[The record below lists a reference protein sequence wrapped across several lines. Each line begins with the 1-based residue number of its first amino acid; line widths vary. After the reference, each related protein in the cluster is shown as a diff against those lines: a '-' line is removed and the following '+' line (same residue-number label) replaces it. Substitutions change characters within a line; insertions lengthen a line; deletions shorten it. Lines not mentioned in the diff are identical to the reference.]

1 MTLTQEKVPKI
12 VQSVVKH
19 KLKTSYVGELY
30 GISQRRVQQLVKEYR
45 ETGEY
50 PIIQKVGR
58 KPNSNYPS
66 DIREQIKRAKKKLHG
81 GTVVVAKYL
90 RKKRGI
96 KIGNDAV
103 HKILLE
109 ENMTKED
116 KRKKGRKKPWIR
128 YERKHSLS
136 AVHMDWHEN
145 EKKEQICAVTDD
157 SSRMILSIG
166 EYPSISTENSIDL
179 LQRAQQKYEHIRKIR
194 EVITDHGS
202 EFYANKRDKKGNAK
216 HKFEMFCKDNEIKQI
231 LCSVKHPQTNG
242 KLEKF
247 FDIYDKNRWEF
258 NTLDEFVY
266 WYNCIRPHMSLDF
279 DNLQTPKQAFYDRL
293 DDVILGNFMKLI
305 EKNDVVDLRE
315 DFEVKS

>member
-1 MTLTQEKVPKI
+1 MTLTQEKVRKI
-12 VQSVVKH
+12 VLSVVKH
-19 KLKTSYVGELY
+19 KLKTSYVAELY

-45 ETGEY
+45 ETGEF
-50 PIIQKVGR
+50 PIIHKVGR
-58 KPNSNYPS
+58 KPYSNYPL
-66 DIREQIKRAKKKLHG
+66 DIREQVKRAKKKLHG
-81 GTVVVAKYL
+81 GTVLVAKYL

-96 KIGNDAV
+96 KIGNNAV
-103 HKILLE
+103 HMILLE

-116 KRKKGRKKPWIR
+116 KRKKCRKKPWIR

-145 EKKEQICAVTDD
+145 DKKEQICAVTDD

-179 LQRAQQKYEHIRKIR
+179 LQRAQKKYEHIRKIR

-247 FDIYDKNRWEF
+247 FDIYDSHRWEF

-279 DNLQTPKQAFYDRL
+279 ENLQTPKQAFYDRL

-305 EKNDVVDLRE
+305 ERNGTVDLKD
-315 DFEVKS
+315 DFEVKL